1 MALSSMFGMACDN
14 TAHGAT
20 SELPKP
26 QLDLQADKEAK
37 PGEMHT
43 MIVAGGCFWCIEG
56 VFEQLE
62 AVTDATSGYAGGP
75 KETANYEAVCSGK
88 TGHAEAVKVTYDPK
102 KITYGELLRVFFTL
116 HDPTT
121 KDAQGPDHGPQYRSA
136 IFPLNDDQKRVAQA
150 YIKQLTDAKAFH
162 DPITT
167 TIEPIKPEQFYPA
180 EDYHQNYVACNPRQ
194 GYIVQVALPKIAK
207 VRAKFKDEIKGAEKP
222 ATQPAS
228 K

>member
-26 QLDLQADKEAK
+26 QLDLQADKDAK
-37 PGEMHT
+37 PGELHT

-121 KDAQGPDHGPQYRSA
+121 KDARAPTTARSTA
-136 IFPLNDDQKRVAQA
+136 R
-150 YIKQLTDAKAFH
+150 
-162 DPITT
+162 
-167 TIEPIKPEQFYPA
+167 
-180 EDYHQNYVACNPRQ
+180 RSS
-194 GYIVQVALPKIAK
+194 
-207 VRAKFKDEIKGAEKP
+207 R
-222 ATQPAS
+222 
-228 K
+228 

>member
-1 MALSSMFGMACDN
+1 MAMTSILGVACDN
-14 TAHGAT
+14 TAHAAGG
-20 SELPKP
+20 ELPKP
-26 QLDLQADKEAK
+26 QLDLRADKEAK
-37 PGEMHT
+37 PGERHT

-56 VFEQLE
+56 IFEELD

-88 TGHAEAVKVTYDPK
+88 SGHAEAVKVTYDPS

-121 KDAQGPDHGPQYRSA
+121 KNAQGPDHGPQYRSA
-136 IFPLNDDQKRVAQA
+136 IFPLDDEQKKVAEA
-150 YIKQLTDAKAFH
+150 YVKQLTDAKAFNK
-162 DPITT
+162 PITT
-167 TIEPIKPEQFYPA
+167 TIEPIKPEAFYKA
-180 EDYHQNYVACNPRQ
+180 EDYHQNYVACNPNQ
-194 GYIVQVALPKIAK
+194 GYIVNVALPKIAK
-207 VRAKFKDEIKGAEKP
+207 VRTKFKDEIKGAAKP